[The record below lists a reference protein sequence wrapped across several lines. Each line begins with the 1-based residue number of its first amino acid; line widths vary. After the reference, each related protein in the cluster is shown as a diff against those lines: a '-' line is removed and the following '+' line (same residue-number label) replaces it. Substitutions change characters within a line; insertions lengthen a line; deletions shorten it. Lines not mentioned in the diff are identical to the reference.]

1 MGEVRWGVIGNAKIG
16 RDRVQPAIEAS
27 DNGRLVTVAS
37 RSGPVTY
44 DALLERDDIDAVYI
58 PCPTTCMSNGRARR
72 WKPASTCCAKNPS
85 PSAPQNSNR

>member
-27 DNGRLVTVAS
+27 DNGRLVAVAS

-58 PCPTTCMSNGRARR
+58 PLPNHLHVEWSRRALEAGKHVLCEKVRAVR
-72 WKPASTCCAKNPS
+72 
-85 PSAPQNSNR
+85 